1 MSRAKYNY
9 VDQKS
14 DMRIICVCLPLSLG
28 PVFWKSCAI
37 LDCSCRFLLLNRCL
51 ISKKHEDMIS
61 LMNDFEM
68 VNCDIEMM
76 ICAYLVQLGDDPMEL
91 TFG

>member
-1 MSRAKYNY
+1 
-9 VDQKS
+9 
-14 DMRIICVCLPLSLG
+14 
-28 PVFWKSCAI
+28 
-37 LDCSCRFLLLNRCL
+37 
-51 ISKKHEDMIS
+51 MIS